1 MLAKKFFLR
10 SFRAIFFISCAS
22 LQWFISDP
30 RSLQVN
36 YVRGRNSE
44 LMMRTNHLTQCS
56 KTVMTPP
63 QKIWGT
69 SAIEGH
75 VLNEN
80 LWPNVQL
87 DAIGYKVLLQN
98 LLKTF
103 TFRILS
109 CYLPN
114 WMKNSTLSN

>member
-69 SAIEGH
+69 RAIEGH

-80 LWPNVQL
+80 LWPNLQL
-87 DAIGYKVLLQN
+87 DVIEYEVLLQD

-103 TFRILS
+103 TFRVFFLLFAKPDEEFYS
-109 CYLPN
+109 F
-114 WMKNSTLSN
+114 

>member
-63 QKIWGT
+63 QKFWGT
-69 SAIEGH
+69 RAIEGH

-80 LWPNVQL
+80 LWPNLQL
-87 DAIGYKVLLQN
+87 DVIEYEVLLQD

-103 TFRILS
+103 TFRVFFLLFAEPDEEFHS
-109 CYLPN
+109 F
-114 WMKNSTLSN
+114 